1 MEKRKEKADHKYRIV
16 QEWVCYFI
24 VQKRILF
31 WRITIGDAY
40 GYLDAEKIISRC
52 INPYKPKI
60 TNYDK
65 EWNKID

>member
-1 MEKRKEKADHKYRIV
+1 MKKEKSEWKYRII
-16 QEWVCYFI
+16 QRWVCYFI

-40 GYLDAEKIISRC
+40 GYLDAEKIIGRN
-52 INPYKPKI
+52 IHPYIPKI

-65 EWNKID
+65 EWTKLD